1 MVLKDVAQIIKQ
13 YMSLRD
19 GQIWLKNQKVGLP
32 KDQTFCVT
40 VGFMG
45 NAKTIGSTKRNVEDV
60 ETISLTQ
67 YAIITI
73 DIFGLSQEVPLRK
86 NEIIMALNSSIS
98 NEAQNKLGFSISSHP
113 LTDND
118 LSALDGAAI
127 PYRFQLTFAVQF
139 MQENKTSFDYY
150 DSFNNEI
157 KTE

>member
-13 YMSLRD
+13 YMGLND

-32 KDQTFCVT
+32 KDQTFCIT

-45 NAKTIGSTKRNVEDV
+45 NAKTIGSTKRNVGDV

-73 DIFGLSQEVPLRK
+73 DIFGKSQEVPSRK

-98 NEAQNKLGFSISSHP
+98 NEAQNKLGFSISGYP

-118 LSALDGAAI
+118 LSSLDGASI

-139 MQENKTSFDYY
+139 IQENKTSFDYY